1 MESKPKVYLDPP
13 NALSPDLMRKM
24 ILKAVK
30 SEQALKS
37 DKDVILH
44 CIDPENKAWT
54 PVKVKK
60 AMVDQIQE
68 VICAQP

>member
-44 CIDPENKAWT
+44 CIDSENKAWT